1 MKTANLDS
9 LKLTATPDI
18 PYKDRMSP
26 AGCAMKRLLDIVCAA
41 GSMIVFSPL
50 MCWIFLRIRREM
62 GGHVIFSQER
72 IGMNGKPFILY
83 KFRTMVEHAEED
95 GTPQLCHKGDSRLTP
110 LGKYLREHH
119 LDELPQ
125 LYNVLRGDMSF
136 VGPRPERKYYID
148 QIIEVDPEYKYLY
161 QVRPGLFSEA
171 TLNNGY
177 TDTIEK
183 MVTRL
188 RMDLDYLGRH
198 TLWSDTKIIILTA
211 FSIIS
216 GKKF

>member
-9 LKLTATPDI
+9 LKTSTSSDI
-18 PYKDRMSP
+18 RYKDRMSP
-26 AGCAMKRLLDIVCAA
+26 AECAMKRLLDIVCAV
-41 GSMIVFSPL
+41 GSIIVFSPL
-50 MCWIFLRIRREM
+50 MLWIHFKIRRQM
-62 GGHVIFSQER
+62 GGRTIFSQER

-83 KFRTMVEHAEED
+83 KFRTMVEHAED
-95 GTPQLCHKGDSRLTP
+95 GTPQLCHKNDSRLTP
-110 LGKYLREHH
+110 LGKFLREHH

-125 LYNVLRGDMSF
+125 LYNVLKGDMSF
-136 VGPRPERKYYID
+136 VGPRPERQYYID
-148 QIIEVDPEYKYLY
+148 KIVEIDPAYKYLY

-171 TLNNGY
+171 TLKNGY

-188 RMDLDYLGRH
+188 RMDLKYLSTH
-198 TLWSDTKIIILTA
+198 TLWTDTMIVIMTA